1 MFLDIIYSTF
11 GAIFLI
17 AGFAGCILPV
27 IPGPPIAFLGIVIAY
42 FSSFSVISGNTLIW
56 TGVAAAVVTAL
67 DFVAPLLFTKK
78 FGGTKFGLL
87 GATAG
92 LLAGMFFAP
101 FGIIMGPFIGAFAG
115 ELLKDRKDSKK
126 AFKSAWATF
135 IGFMFGTGIK
145 LISVGVMI
153 WIYVA
158 SFF

>member
-1 MFLDIIYSTF
+1 
-11 GAIFLI
+11 
-17 AGFAGCILPV
+17 
-27 IPGPPIAFLGIVIAY
+27 
-42 FSSFSVISGNTLIW
+42 
-56 TGVAAAVVTAL
+56 
-67 DFVAPLLFTKK
+67 
-78 FGGTKFGLL
+78 
-87 GATAG
+87 
-92 LLAGMFFAP
+92 MFFAP
-101 FGIIMGPFIGAFAG
+101 FGIILGPFIGAFAG